1 MDVKQIAGQHSKSVA
16 LVFNRLGIKAPVT
29 AKEIVYATLVYQGEF
44 IDELERQL
52 AYDLGEYTGFD
63 DSEPAPHI
71 ELNTGAVYPPQG
83 SGFGQ
88 TQTMAPVIVRNKA
101 KAAKKTLWDVLGSVA
116 DAAGKFMAAKNNRGE
131 TVYVQNPAAN
141 NTGNNNDNNK
151 WLLYAGIALVVILVI
166 AVIAKSNK

>member
-29 AKEIVYATLVYQGEF
+29 PKEIVYATLVYQDEF
-44 IDELERQL
+44 INELERQI
-52 AYDLGEYTGFD
+52 AYDLGEYTGFED
-63 DSEPAPHI
+63 SSEPAPH
-71 ELNTGAVYPPQG
+71 ADVVYPPQG

-88 TQTMAPVIVRNKA
+88 TQTMAPVIVTGKA
-101 KAAKKTLWDVLGSVA
+101 KAAKKTLWDILGSVA
-116 DAAGKFMAAKNNRGE
+116 DAAGRFVAAKNNRGE
-131 TVYVQNPAAN
+131 TVFVQNPAAN